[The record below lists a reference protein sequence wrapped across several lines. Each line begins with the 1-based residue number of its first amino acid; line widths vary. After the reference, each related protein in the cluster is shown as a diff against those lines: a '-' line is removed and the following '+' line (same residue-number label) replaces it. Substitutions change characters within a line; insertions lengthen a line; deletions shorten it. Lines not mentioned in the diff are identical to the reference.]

1 MLHPDFR
8 EVLNLCASRMDLVGV
23 LSNGTLLDT
32 EVTKQFATM
41 GDKLISSVS
50 LDAATPEVH
59 DARRGV
65 KGAWLRTTRNIA
77 RLAAI

>member
-1 MLHPDFR
+1 
-8 EVLNLCASRMDLVGV
+8 
-23 LSNGTLLDT
+23 
-32 EVTKQFATM
+32 M

-77 RLAAI
+77 RLAAIGVGCRVPWP